1 MTKGKK
7 LSKTELKKMLSSTGG
22 AQAANAAYC
31 WSAGYAA
38 PNQIKGA
45 PVKGGAPVAAPVAAP
60 GTKPRSY

>member
-22 AQAANAAYC
+22 AKAANAAYC
-31 WSAGYAA
+31 WSMYS
-38 PNQIKGA
+38 PPSEIKGA
-45 PVKGGAPVAAPVAAP
+45 PVKAEKPVAAPVRL